1 MSAVLEPVVE
11 MLPMS
16 ARDLDDVLRIEFRVY
31 SHPWSRGNFT
41 DSIGSGHSA
50 WVCRAG
56 GGLVGYFVLMMAVD
70 EAHLLNLSVDEK
82 NQGTGFGARLL
93 RHAMDVAGRGGA
105 AALLLE
111 VRPSNARALA
121 LYRHFGF
128 RQIGV
133 RRGYYPASAG
143 REDALVLTRALGE
156 TRI

>member
-1 MSAVLEPVVE
+1 MNAVLEPAVE

-16 ARDLDDVLRIEFRVY
+16 LRDLDEVLRIESRVY
-31 SHPWSRGNFT
+31 SHPWSRGNFA

-50 WVCRAG
+50 WVCRVG
-56 GGLVGYFVLMMAVD
+56 GELAGYFVLMLAVD

-82 NQGTGFGARLL
+82 SQGAGFGARLL

-105 AALLLE
+105 EKLLLE
-111 VRPSNARALA
+111 VRPSNGRALT

-143 REDALVLTRALGE
+143 REDALVLTRVLGE
-156 TRI
+156 TRA